1 MVQSLEIATKLV
13 EAFCKEWSTHATTE
27 ELIATSE
34 FDLALRELRAGV
46 FQHLLVAQV
55 TATLHTLTLHI
66 CIDVL
71 SRAVAS
77 AISSIVV

>member
-1 MVQSLEIATKLV
+1 MVQSSEIATKLV
-13 EAFCKEWSTHATTE
+13 EAFCKEWSTHANAE
-27 ELIATSE
+27 ELIMNSE

-46 FQHLLVAQV
+46 FQHLLVAKV
-55 TATLHTLTLHI
+55 TATLNTLTFPI

-77 AISSIVV
+77 AISTIVA